1 MKKTQPDWKTGP
13 AGHLKLYIRDRSA
26 YQAFRTARC
35 LLKMLVA
42 WHAWH
47 RHDTAWDSCVQIRW
61 YDWVWVVKNAHLRSE
76 LIFYIGESCR
86 PTKLFEIWKV
96 FLSTNDHRLQ
106 IESVL
111 FSGLCSHGS
120 NQPRVSGLITKSLHS
135 CQSIVRLHI
144 EWEFAIACWCWG
156 AGVWE
161 YRHKDNQHFWKHALR
176 WH

>member
-1 MKKTQPDWKTGP
+1 MHGIDMIQLET
-13 AGHLKLYIRDRSA
+13 
-26 YQAFRTARC
+26 
-35 LLKMLVA
+35 LVY
-42 WHAWH
+42 
-47 RHDTAWDSCVQIRW
+47 R
-61 YDWVWVVKNAHLRSE
+61 YDWVWVVNAHLRSE
-76 LIFYIGESCR
+76 WIIYIGESCR

-161 YRHKDNQHFWKHALR
+161 YRHKDNQHFWKHAPPEMTLNVFIYLSRCDKVEKLR
-176 WH
+176 HFTARQTSHAMRLWDGTCLNTIAC